1 MFDLSSN
8 VQMFVSLVTLVSF
21 VATFILIRNKILG
34 VKDFKFKC
42 IFFKV
47 TQDLKF
53 QFLLDFQICLNDF
66 HWKRCLCLTLGEITH
81 FTF

>member
-1 MFDLSSN
+1 MLCVFKCLC
-8 VQMFVSLVTLVSF
+8 LVTLVSF

-34 VKDFKFKC
+34 VKDFKC

-66 HWKRCLCLTLGEITH
+66 HWKRCLTLGKITH